1 MKNLRHISLL
11 FLLSGI
17 ILVCILQFL
26 PPSSPALADVGVR
39 PILPGGSSLHPDD
52 ETPIQMLDEVVTM
65 DVRSAT
71 EADNTIIQ
79 LNPEAYGLQFQ
90 PVWYSYISEVQADFT
105 MHNPTSEP
113 VSLTAWFPLAS
124 ALENVSWE
132 INPDEIVPRIA
143 SFKVVVDGI
152 PVDYAVSDLPNPKG
166 VDKPLLPWASFPV
179 SFPAGKD
186 TTIQVSYLVP
196 LQPAVKGSELAL
208 YYIFQTGAGWAGP
221 IGQAELILNLPYP
234 ASEETLTRMDPS
246 ILGLPYFMAD
256 PDANLPLDGVMEGS
270 QARWSWT
277 DFEPGPQDDFSIW
290 LVDPGLYQQ
299 LETTQAAIQTDPQD
313 GQAWLELASIY
324 RNLATRAW
332 NYPSIFAK
340 SFLSP
345 GIEAYRKAAELLPEH
360 PEPHVGLAML
370 SLSPYMMDVNAPSEV
385 MGLVQEELRI
395 ARELEAAHPDLA
407 EGAVISSSLLD
418 NSLKDYFYKITAT
431 AIMGATSTAWAKE
444 TEAAIL
450 LSAPSSTP
458 TPGPN
463 LATMVLPSQT
473 PEPRVLTPVAPVTVQ
488 PTGTPS
494 DTLPTGII
502 LVVEIIIFSI
512 VGFIVYR
519 RLLRKPGK

>member
-26 PPSSPALADVGVR
+26 QRTSPALADVGVR

-65 DVRSAT
+65 DVRSAI

-132 INPDEIVPRIA
+132 INPDEIVPHIA

-186 TTIQVSYLVP
+186 TAIQVSYLVP

-234 ASEETLTRMDPS
+234 ASEETLTRMNPS

-270 QARWSWT
+270 QAHWSWT

-299 LETTQAAIQTDPQD
+299 LKTTQAAIQAAPQD
-313 GQAWLELASIY
+313 GPAWLELASIY

-340 SFLSP
+340 SFLTP
-345 GIEAYRKAAELLPEH
+345 GIESYRNAVELLPEH
-360 PEPHVGLAML
+360 PEPHIGLAML

-395 ARELEAAHPDLA
+395 ARELEAAHPDLVEQA
-407 EGAVISSSLLD
+407 GISSSLLD
-418 NSLKDYFYKITAT
+418 DSLNNYFYKITAT
-431 AIMGATSTAWAKE
+431 AIMGATNTAWAKE

-458 TPGPN
+458 TPGSN

-473 PEPRVLTPVAPVTVQ
+473 PESRVLTPVPVTAQ
-488 PTGTPS
+488 PTDTTS
-494 DTLPTGII
+494 NTLPPGII